1 MWSKFDGKPYS
12 RAEFKAMVKAI
23 PDKDLKWCKFMV
35 LHHAAAPSIAHWMSG
50 YPVAQRIRN
59 MQDYY
64 ENKMGWRSGPHSFI
78 PPSKE
83 ICHWGFT
90 PFTEKGV
97 HASCFNS
104 TSIGLEMVGNFTIG
118 CEPFHEGLGA
128 VVRDNTIFVLA
139 VLHRQM
145 GLRPDGFVLGKS
157 GLHFHTDC
165 KRDGKICPGAQVTK
179 EWMVQA
185 VLDEMERQ
193 EREETPPA
201 PAAVPVAVAS
211 SFVIP
216 AADGPAGYDPS
227 AVAPS
232 SNAVAVAAK
241 SKSVW
246 AIVGSLVMTAVSKAS
261 DAINVIIDSFGAIVN
276 ETKEQ
281 IDGLE
286 LVAGWLRLNWVEM
299 VVWVSVICLVV
310 AGVRHIALKKVATS

>member
-1 MWSKFDGKPYS
+1 MWAKFDGKPYT
-12 RAEFKAMVKAI
+12 RTEFKAMVKAI
-23 PDKDLKWCKFMV
+23 PDERLKWVKFIV

-50 YPVAQRIRN
+50 YPVAKRILN

-104 TSIGLEMVGNFTIG
+104 VSIGLEMVGDFTPG

-128 VVRDNTIFVLA
+128 VVRDNTVFVLA
-139 VLHRQM
+139 VLYRKL
-145 GLRPDGFVLGKS
+145 GLRPDGFELGKS

-165 KRDGKICPGAQVTK
+165 KRDGKICPGGQVTK
-179 EWMVQA
+179 AFMVQA

-193 EREETPPA
+193 EREETAPPIE
-201 PAAVPVAVAS
+201 VPEMAS

-232 SNAVAVAAK
+232 TNPIVVAAK
-241 SKSVW
+241 SKTFW
-246 AIVGSLVMTAVSKAS
+246 GLMGSAVMTAISKMS
-261 DAINVIIDSFGAIVN
+261 DWINVVIDSFGAIVN

-281 IDGLE
+281 VDSLE
-286 LVAGWLRLNWVEM
+286 LVAGWLRLNWVDM
-299 VVWVSVICLVV
+299 VVAVSIICLVV
-310 AGVRHIALKKVATS
+310 AAVRHIALKKVATS